1 MGSQSWL
8 TVEGLEVPV
17 ESWGGQSL
25 RKDPGGDAEGS
36 LTGAAGDIP
45 CDPQNGENCPPSF
58 VFLLA
63 LCGWFSREIFGILS
77 QTSYEM
83 KL

>member
-1 MGSQSWL
+1 MGR
-8 TVEGLEVPV
+8 
-17 ESWGGQSL
+17 GQSL
-25 RKDPGGDAEGS
+25 RILEERSGGDAEGS
-36 LTGAAGDIP
+36 LTGAGGDIP
-45 CDPQNGENCPPSF
+45 CDPQNGDNCPPSF

-63 LCGWFSREIFGILS
+63 LCGWFFREIFGILS